1 MRDEFPEAD
10 MDKVIRMCI
19 IHDLG
24 ECFTG
29 DIPTFEK
36 TKSDEVKEEFT
47 YEDENI
53 TMNIGPTG
61 ISIHYTEDNKSKEVQ
76 DFLNYCDK
84 LDDELFIEVCESFE
98 PGELAKLEK
107 NLDTPNY
114 KETINTFTNKV
125 NEISKNK
132 LSRIYEDCE
141 IEIKKQRKII
151 EDAKTKIAE
160 FDKIMDTYTKKYSIC

>member
-1 MRDEFPEAD
+1 MKNILTDEMLKEIFQT
-10 MDKVIRMCI
+10 
-19 IHDLG
+19 L
-24 ECFTG
+24 
-29 DIPTFEK
+29 EK
-36 TKSDEVKEEFT
+36 GEEFT

-53 TMNIGPTG
+53 KMNIGPTG

-84 LDDELFIEVCESFE
+84 LDDELFVEVCESFN

-125 NEISKNK
+125 NEVSKNK
-132 LSRIYEDCE
+132 LSKIYTDCE
-141 IEIKKQRKII
+141 IEIKKQHKII

-160 FDKIMDTYTKKYSIC
+160 LNKIMDTYTKKYSAC

>member
-1 MRDEFPEAD
+1 MKNILTDEMLKEIFQT
-10 MDKVIRMCI
+10 
-19 IHDLG
+19 L
-24 ECFTG
+24 
-29 DIPTFEK
+29 EK
-36 TKSDEVKEEFT
+36 GEEFT

-53 TMNIGPTG
+53 KMNIGPTG

-84 LDDELFIEVCESFE
+84 LDDELFVEVCESFN

-125 NEISKNK
+125 SEVSKNK
-132 LSRIYEDCE
+132 LHKICEDCE
-141 IEIKKQRKII
+141 IKIKEQYRII
-151 EDAKTKIAE
+151 EEAKTKIAE
-160 FDKIMDTYTKKYSIC
+160 LQKIIDKSVKKYSAC